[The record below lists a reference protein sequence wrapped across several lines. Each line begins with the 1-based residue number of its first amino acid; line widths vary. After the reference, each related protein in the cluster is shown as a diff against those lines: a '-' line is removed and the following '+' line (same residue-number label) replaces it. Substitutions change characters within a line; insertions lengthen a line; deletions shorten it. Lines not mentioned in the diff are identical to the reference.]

1 MFSILPSQN
10 NVTSVKL
17 SDLNKLPNAVAKLL
31 PKLFHLRQN
40 CCCESIPDVDWNVFA
55 EIYYKL
61 CKFTDMTSSTEIYKK
76 KLVTTINK

>member
-1 MFSILPSQN
+1 MNNLPSQN

-17 SDLNKLPNAVAKLL
+17 SDLNKFPNAVAKLL

-55 EIYYKL
+55 EKL
-61 CKFTDMTSSTEIYKK
+61 DECQFNYI
-76 KLVTTINK
+76 L